1 MKKILMRCILLLLF
15 VNVLLMGC
23 GKENN
28 PTINREEDNKIT
40 PTITSEE
47 LKRSYEANPRMII
60 IDLRTKQEYQD
71 GHIQGAVQ
79 VDMEDLSALAIQGL
93 QDKGVKIVIYSE
105 SRKKSQEGMEILK
118 SLKYENVDSL
128 GSVHD
133 WKYDFIKDK
142 K

>member
-47 LKRSYEANPRMII
+47 LKSSYEANPRMII

-105 SRKKSQEGMEILK
+105 SRKKSQEGMEILE

>member
-105 SRKKSQEGMEILK
+105 SRKKSQEGMEILE